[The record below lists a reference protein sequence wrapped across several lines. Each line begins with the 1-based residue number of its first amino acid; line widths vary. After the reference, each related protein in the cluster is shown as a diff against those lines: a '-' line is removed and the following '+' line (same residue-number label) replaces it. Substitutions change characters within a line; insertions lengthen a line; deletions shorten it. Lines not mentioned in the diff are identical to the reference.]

1 MGIWKGLKR
10 AARSIVE
17 GRGAGS
23 YLAGGRK
30 LACPHCGGDRFS
42 EGRTLMN
49 TPGMSF
55 ANLDWADR
63 RATTL
68 MCERCGLVQW
78 FGLEPQ
84 RLPEKLRDPEDWPE
98 G

>member
-1 MGIWKGLKR
+1 MGIWEGLKR
-10 AARSIVE
+10 ATSSIVQ
-17 GRGAGS
+17 GPGAAS

-30 LACPHCGGDRFS
+30 LACPHCEGDRFT

-55 ANLDWADR
+55 ANLDWANK

-78 FGLEPQ
+78 LGIEPQ
-84 RLPEKLRDPEDWPE
+84 RLPEKSQVRDDWSE